1 MKILETAKF
10 ARLRK
15 KIKEEYEKEA
25 LNAAV
30 RMVFLNPAIGKSL
43 KGEFKDLR
51 SYRYS
56 SRGQSRRLIYKIE
69 SDILIL
75 FSFGPREGI
84 YR

>member
-10 ARLRK
+10 VRLRK
-15 KIKEEYEKEA
+15 KIREEHELES
-25 LNAAV
+25 LHTAV
-30 RMVFLNPAIGKSL
+30 QAVFLNPGAGKSL

-56 SRGQSRRLIYKIE
+56 SNGQSRRLIYKVEKDAI
-69 SDILIL
+69 ILL
-75 FSFGPREGI
+75 SFGPRESV